1 MPNNQKSTE
10 QIQKDLKKDFMD
22 THKQR
27 DNKFNELA
35 QTGVQL
41 NMEGTV
47 NQQIQELRYI
57 LKTVGYWARE
67 VVYYYIDKFKTQ
79 KLN

>member
-10 QIQKDLKKDFMD
+10 QIQKDLKKEFRN
-22 THKQR
+22 TLKQR

-35 QTGVQL
+35 WTGVQL

-47 NQQIQELRYI
+47 NQQIQGL
-57 LKTVGYWARE
+57 
-67 VVYYYIDKFKTQ
+67 
-79 KLN
+79 